1 VDQYAVAG
9 HPIKHS
15 RSPFIHR
22 LFARQTGEVLDYE
35 ALDVAE
41 QDFHAAITDFRHR
54 GGCGLNLTLPLK
66 VLASQYADKCSDRVI
81 QSGAANT
88 LHFANDGLVYADNTD
103 GLGLLRDLT
112 RNLNLNLENSKIL
125 LLGAGGAA
133 RGVLA
138 PLLDANPVKI
148 VIANRTVS
156 TAKQICT
163 EFGSKTI
170 LSCTSLGEI
179 GQGKF
184 NLVINATSASL
195 AGQRLPVGP
204 HTFAPGACCYD
215 MLYSREPTAFLQQAG
230 NYADLQLCDGRGML
244 VEQAAESF
252 WIWRGVR
259 PRTEPVIA
267 ALDELLAREKLC

>member
-1 VDQYAVAG
+1 MDQYAVAG
-9 HPIKHS
+9 HPISHS

-22 LFARQTGEVLDYE
+22 LFALHTGETLGYE

-41 QDFHAAITDFRHR
+41 RNFHAAITAFRR
-54 GGCGLNLTLPLK
+54 GGGCGLNLTLPLK
-66 VLASQYADKCSDRVI
+66 VLASQYADKCTDRVI
-81 QSGAANT
+81 KSGAANT

-112 RNLNLNLENSKIL
+112 RNLNLKLENSKIL

-138 PLLDANPVKI
+138 PLLEANPVKI
-148 VIANRTVS
+148 VIANRTLT
-156 TAKQICT
+156 TAEQICT
-163 EFGSKTI
+163 EFGNKEV
-170 LSCTSLGEI
+170 LSCTTLGDI
-179 GQGKF
+179 GHGQF
-184 NLVINATSASL
+184 DLVINSTSASL
-195 AGQRLPVGP
+195 SGQQLPIGA

-215 MLYSREPTAFLQQAG
+215 MLYSREPTAFLQQAEEF
-230 NYADLQLCDGRGML
+230 ADLQLCDGRGML

-267 ALDELLAREKLC
+267 ALEELLGRENSC